1 MLLVIDAASNL
12 CRATSSKRL
21 VPGDVIVVLPSTA
34 TCDLVLL
41 QGTCLVE
48 ESNLSGEVKVSIDRK
63 IAMCN
68 VMLLLQEM
76 AKQA

>member
-1 MLLVIDAASNL
+1 MLLVIDAASTV

-21 VPGDVIVVLPSTA
+21 VPGDVIVVLPGTA

-48 ESNLSGEVKVSIDRK
+48 ESNLSGEVKLLTDSDM
-63 IAMCN
+63 AMCS
-68 VMLLLQEM
+68 VMLLL
-76 AKQA
+76 